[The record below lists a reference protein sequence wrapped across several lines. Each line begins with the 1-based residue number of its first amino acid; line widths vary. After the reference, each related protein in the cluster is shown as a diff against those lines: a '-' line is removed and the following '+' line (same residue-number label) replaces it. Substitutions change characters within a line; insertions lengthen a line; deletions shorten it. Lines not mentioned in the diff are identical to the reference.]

1 MSNQKRVQPGVPTG
15 GQYAAAIKSDDIP
28 VIHGMSGDDLDALF
42 EHRAATR
49 AGLEYSSA
57 KYIADLMAKSP
68 EPVYEENAATLAAA
82 NAITV
87 DDVKHLD
94 RVFNHGER
102 PLKVAAGAEGPLAE
116 KLTFGGLNG
125 TLAPYTGT
133 NPDAGPNP
141 MLFTSASGRELIVSD
156 DPMEGFQVMH
166 DDRYDEDTFTLSLA
180 PDDAHAP
187 ECAATVQDALWQLAV
202 TDANSD
208 SPAGLHNGDFYELR
222 DLEVAT
228 NHRGEVTAELRA
240 SNDDGMHT
248 VIAYNFTT
256 KEVDVL
262 RDGDRLTGL
271 AADYELAA
279 TFEGLHSEPTDGDFH
294 AHTAT
299 YFGNLLATAARH
311 QDAPAWATSTAAQL
325 GGTK

>member
-1 MSNQKRVQPGVPTG
+1 MSNQNRVQPGVPTG

-28 VIHGMSGDDLDALF
+28 VIHGMTGENLDALF

-82 NAITV
+82 NAVAVEDI
-87 DDVKHLD
+87 KHID

-102 PLKVAAGAEGPLAE
+102 PLQVAAGAEGPLAD
-116 KLTFGGLNG
+116 KLSYAGLEG

-133 NPDAGPNP
+133 NPDAGANP
-141 MLFTSASGRELIVSD
+141 LLFTSASGRELIVSD

-166 DDRYDEDTFTLSLA
+166 DDRFDEDTFTLSLA
-180 PDDAHAP
+180 PDDSNP
-187 ECAATVQDALWQLAV
+187 LECGATVRDALWQLAV
-202 TDANSD
+202 TDAASD
-208 SPAGLHNGDFYELR
+208 SPTALHNGDFYELR
-222 DLEVAT
+222 DLELAT

-248 VIAYNFTT
+248 LIAYNFET

-262 RDGDRLTGL
+262 RDDDRLTGL

-279 TFEGLHSEPTDGDFH
+279 TFEGLHSEPSDGDFY

-299 YFGNLLATAARH
+299 YFRNLLTTAARH
-311 QDAPAWATSTAAQL
+311 QDAPAWARTAANHKEI
-325 GGTK
+325 TK